1 MLLFKVFYFYVFV
14 CLRWALAVCG
24 TQHHQSPLQPAGSS
38 SLTRGGT
45 WPPLQPAGSSSLTRG
60 GTWPPCTGRS
70 ESSPP
75 REAPLPTPTWL
86 GRLFLVKQNLTKR
99 NGGDRF
105 WETQCVSRLKTRPL
119 LGDSAG
125 MAVRGEGDS
134 RRRLKALASLSS
146 GFWRP
151 VS

>member
-1 MLLFKVFYFYVFV
+1 MFNSVSWPPAMLLFKVFYFYVCV

-24 TQHHQSPLQPAGSS
+24 MQHHQS
-38 SLTRGGT
+38 
-45 WPPLQPAGSSSLTRG
+45 PLQPAGSSSLTRG

-70 ESSPP
+70 ESLPP

-105 WETQCVSRLKTRPL
+105 WETQCVSRLKTCPL
-119 LGDSAG
+119 LGNSAG
-125 MAVRGEGDS
+125 MVVRGEGDS
-134 RRRLKALASLSS
+134 RRRLKAVASLSS
-146 GFWRP
+146 GFRRP